1 MTAPTDVTRVDPMP
15 VPQIL
20 AQGAILPVWPT
31 TAAALGGSPAGWSR
45 GGTYA
50 AARDGSLPVPC
61 FKQGRRQ
68 QYVVRRCDLL
78 AYLGLNDL
86 GASVPGVEPSAEAD
100 AKPTV
105 RAARR

>member
-1 MTAPTDVTRVDPMP
+1 MTAPTDVTRVNPMS

-31 TAAALGGSPAGWSR
+31 AAAALGGSPAGWSR
-45 GGTYA
+45 GSTYA

-78 AYLGLNDL
+78 AYLGLNDDAT
-86 GASVPGVEPSAEAD
+86 GGPAPVAPVEPVPVPTP
-100 AKPTV
+100 AKK
-105 RAARR
+105 

>member
-20 AQGAILPVWPT
+20 AQGAILPAWPT
-31 TAAALGGSPAGWSR
+31 AAAALGGSPAGWSR
-45 GGTYA
+45 GSTYA

-78 AYLGLNDL
+78 AYLGLNDDGTA
-86 GASVPGVEPSAEAD
+86 GATAVPSVESVPTP
-100 AKPTV
+100 PP
-105 RAARR
+105 

>member
-1 MTAPTDVTRVDPMP
+1 MSAPTDLTRVDPMA

-31 TAAALGGSPAGWSR
+31 AAAALGGSPAGWSR
-45 GGTYA
+45 GSTYA

-78 AYLGLNDL
+78 AYLGLNDDATRGPAL
-86 GASVPGVEPSAEAD
+86 VASVESVSV
-100 AKPTV
+100 PTP
-105 RAARR
+105 AMK